1 MENNKRKLSFELR
14 VELINAITKQNDI
27 KAIIEDRIKTY
38 KPKENDFVVFKE
50 KDFVVFEDNLIFIGA
65 EEDKQIVLIMDKLN
79 YSLFHEDK
87 AKSIAKYYQELN
99 PNKVFFAESE
109 IIYLNKV
116 LKQINESIDLIL
128 DVLSEN

>member
-1 MENNKRKLSFELR
+1 MENKRKLSFELR

-38 KPKENDFVVFKE
+38 QPKENDFVVFKE
-50 KDFVVFEDNLIFIGA
+50 KDFVVFEDNLIFVGA

-109 IIYLNKV
+109 IIYLNKI

-128 DVLSEN
+128 DVLSKN

>member
-38 KPKENDFVVFKE
+38 QPKENDFVVFKE
-50 KDFVVFEDNLIFIGA
+50 KDFVVFEDNLIFVGA

-99 PNKVFFAESE
+99 PNKAFFVESE

>member
-1 MENNKRKLSFELR
+1 MENNKRKLAFELR

-38 KPKENDFVVFKE
+38 QPKE

>member
-38 KPKENDFVVFKE
+38 QPKE
-50 KDFVVFEDNLIFIGA
+50 KDFVVFEDNLIFVGA
-65 EEDKQIVLIMDKLN
+65 EENKQIVLIMDKLN

-116 LKQINESIDLIL
+116 LKEINESVDLIL
-128 DVLSEN
+128 DVLSKN

>member
-50 KDFVVFEDNLIFIGA
+50 KDFVVFEDNLIFVGA

-99 PNKVFFAESE
+99 PNKAFFVESE

>member
-38 KPKENDFVVFKE
+38 QPKENDFVVFKE
-50 KDFVVFEDNLIFIGA
+50 KDFVVFEDNLIFVGA

-99 PNKVFFAESE
+99 PNKVFLVESE

>member
-1 MENNKRKLSFELR
+1 MENKMENNKRKLTYELR
-14 VELINAITKQNDI
+14 VELINAIIKQNDI
-27 KAIIEDRIKTY
+27 KAIIEDKIKTY
-38 KPKENDFVVFKE
+38 QPKE
-50 KDFVVFEDNLIFIGA
+50 KDFVVFEDNLIFVGA
-65 EEDKQIVLIMDKLN
+65 EEEKQIVLIMDKLN

-99 PNKVFFAESE
+99 PNKVFLVESE